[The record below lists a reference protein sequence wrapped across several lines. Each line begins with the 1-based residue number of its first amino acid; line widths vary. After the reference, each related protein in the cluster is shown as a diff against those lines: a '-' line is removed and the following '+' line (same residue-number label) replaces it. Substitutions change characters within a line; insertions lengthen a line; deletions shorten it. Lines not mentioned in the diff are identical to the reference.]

1 MIILLS
7 LFLKKYLLINE
18 INKTAATPNPI
29 YTACHKVPALKE
41 FKKLYLDV
49 RIAVFADVK
58 DIKYGFSAGVNNK
71 LDHSCTPW
79 QNVFG
84 HNFGKYLSC
93 KAQN

>member
-7 LFLKKYLLINE
+7 LFLKKYLLINK

-58 DIKYGFSAGVNNK
+58 DIKYGFSVEVNNK

-84 HNFGKYLSC
+84 YNFGKYLSC